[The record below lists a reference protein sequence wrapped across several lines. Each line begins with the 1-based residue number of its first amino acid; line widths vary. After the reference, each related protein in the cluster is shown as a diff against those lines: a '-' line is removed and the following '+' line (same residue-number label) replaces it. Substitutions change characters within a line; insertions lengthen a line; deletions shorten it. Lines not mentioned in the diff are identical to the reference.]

1 MRIWIRIY
9 LIFISNLHSLCIVFT
24 NMFRISDGFWN
35 LKRLIIDSKTFVI
48 QRSGCYK
55 NSFISYKLFCDDIY
69 NCKYKGRKNFP
80 SKANIIILYLFHVA
94 SRGLFAYNCE
104 FRLILCWQ
112 SLHLLNLCIFYSVQV
127 KVSLCFMSVKD
138 RTSILICKQ
147 LVSL

>member
-1 MRIWIRIY
+1 MLMLSNKLFFVIY
-9 LIFISNLHSLCIVFT
+9 YDDIIQLWGKFYNAHLNSNLSNFHFKLAFLMYCIYQYVQDF
-24 NMFRISDGFWN
+24 GWYWN

-104 FRLILCWQ
+104 FRLILC
-112 SLHLLNLCIFYSVQV
+112 
-127 KVSLCFMSVKD
+127 
-138 RTSILICKQ
+138 
-147 LVSL
+147 

>member
-35 LKRLIIDSKTFVI
+35 LKRLIIDSKTLEYNVAGVI
-48 QRSGCYK
+48 KTVLLG
-55 NSFISYKLFCDDIY
+55 YKLFCDDIY

-94 SRGLFAYNCE
+94 SGGLFAYNCE
-104 FRLILCWQ
+104 FRLILC
-112 SLHLLNLCIFYSVQV
+112 
-127 KVSLCFMSVKD
+127 
-138 RTSILICKQ
+138 
-147 LVSL
+147 